1 VQSARQYR
9 GLVGAMRPGSSPV
22 AGAVLGLVLVVAVS
36 ALLLPL
42 RDDISVAGPAL
53 ALVLPVVAA
62 GLLGGGWAAVTTA
75 FASGLAFNLAF
86 ILPYGTLKID
96 AVDDA
101 IALGVF
107 VVVALAVGMLVSLE
121 DERRRAA
128 EQRTREVTEL
138 YDELG
143 RVASERERLA
153 AETARLAAF
162 ERVDEQR
169 AALLRSVS
177 HDLRTPLASIRAI
190 ASDLRD
196 GTAYDEETE
205 RELLGTVCDESE
217 RLDRLVANLLSMSQI
232 EAGALQPEHQAVDV
246 EELVC
251 DRARRL
257 GARFGAVRLRVELG
271 PDLPLVRGDY
281 SQLDQVVTNLLDNAA
296 RFAPPRSDVVVR
308 GAAVDGEIELRVVDA
323 GPGVPAERREDVFR
337 PFHRGERGGG
347 TSGLGLAI
355 CKGIVEAREGAI
367 SVEESPGGGATFV
380 VRLPV
385 DARG

>member
-1 VQSARQYR
+1 
-9 GLVGAMRPGSSPV
+9 VGAVRPGSSPAV
-22 AGAVLGLVLVVAVS
+22 GAALGLLLVAALS
-36 ALLLPL
+36 GLLLPL
-42 RDDISVAGPAL
+42 RDDISPAAPAL
-53 ALVLPVVAA
+53 VLVLPVVAA
-62 GLLGGGWAAVTTA
+62 GVLGGGWAAVATA
-75 FASGLAFNLAF
+75 VASGLAFNLAF
-86 ILPYGTLKID
+86 IVPYGTLKID
-96 AVDDA
+96 AVEDA
-101 IALGVF
+101 IALAVF

-138 YDELG
+138 YEELE
-143 RVASERERLA
+143 RVATERERLA
-153 AETARLAAF
+153 AEAGRLAAF

-196 GTAYDEETE
+196 GTAYDQETE

-217 RLDRLVANLLSMSQI
+217 RLDRLVANLLSMSRI

-251 DRARRL
+251 ERARRL
-257 GARFGAVRLRVELG
+257 APRFGDIGLRVEVG
-271 PDLPLVRGDY
+271 SELPLVRGDY

-296 RFAPPRSDVVVR
+296 RFAPPGSDVVVR
-308 GAAVDGEIELRVVDA
+308 ATATDGQVEVRVADA
-323 GPGVPAERREDVFR
+323 GVGVPAAQRDDVFR
-337 PFHRGERGGG
+337 PFHRGEAGGG

-355 CKGIVEAREGAI
+355 CKGIVEAHDGSI
-367 SVEESPGGGATFV
+367 SVEDSAGGGATFV

-385 DARG
+385 DGHA